1 MSRADRPH
9 MGTEP
14 DNRTDENRNR
24 SRSPVYDLESPG
36 ERLVCMYLDRVPAAY
51 ASDLERDLRLSRDV
65 IAVALDSLLER
76 DFVRQRGGLYMLS
89 FEQV

>member
-1 MSRADRPH
+1 

-24 SRSPVYDLESPG
+24 NPTTVRELESPG

-65 IAVALDSLLER
+65 IAVALDSLVKR

-89 FEQV
+89 FDQI